1 MTIDLKNKPR
11 DYSTLFLDMNA
22 YFASVEQQVQ
32 PPLRGKPVGIA
43 PYTGSTGCII
53 ARSYEAKEWGIN
65 VGDLVR
71 EAKNKCP
78 KIVII
83 EARPAMYQLYHKEI
97 LKILEGHSPYCTP
110 LSIDEFLIRLTGSD
124 VNKDRSLKMAQ
135 DIKSDLKKV
144 GDFLTCSIGIG
155 PNYFLAKVAGESKKP
170 DGLTL
175 IELSK
180 LDNFYSQ
187 LNLRDLPGIN
197 HRMEFQLARRGIC
210 KVSDFF
216 KLDLLSI
223 TKMFGHLG
231 KAWFFRLRGYEV
243 DQFEIKNKTCSHSH
257 VLPPELRTR
266 QKAYAAIKKLVQKI
280 GYRLRQQN
288 LWASGVALSIHF
300 LKSGGFSQAKRTNYF
315 NDSFTFIREID
326 HLFKKCPPGNPLY
339 ISVTAFGLIQKC
351 GQPIS
356 IFPEI
361 ERLKKISRALDQI
374 NDIYGANTIYPAS
387 VFDAKSSA
395 PDRIPFGI
403 PRYDI
408 RNF

>member
-1 MTIDLKNKPR
+1 MIDLKNKPR
-11 DYSTLFLDMNA
+11 DYSVLFLDMNA

-32 PPLRGKPVGIA
+32 PPLRGKPVGVA
-43 PYTGSTGCII
+43 PYTGNTGCII
-53 ARSYEAKEWGIN
+53 ARSYEAKKWGIGA
-65 VGDLVR
+65 GDLVR
-71 EAKNKCP
+71 DAKNKCP
-78 KIVII
+78 KIIII
-83 EARPAMYQLYHKEI
+83 EARPALYQLYHKEI
-97 LKILEGHSPYCTP
+97 LKVLESRSPFCTP
-110 LSIDEFLIRLTGSD
+110 LSIDEFLIKLTGSD
-124 VNKDRSLKMAQ
+124 CSEEKSSKIAQ
-135 DIKSDLKKV
+135 NIKNDIKRI

-197 HRMEFQLARRGIC
+197 YRMESQLTRRGIC
-210 KVSDFF
+210 KVNDFF

-223 TKMFGHLG
+223 TKMFGHPG
-231 KAWFFRLRGYEV
+231 KAWFYRLRGYEI
-243 DQFEIKNKTCSHSH
+243 DKFEIKNKTCGHSH

-266 QKAYAAIKKLVQKI
+266 SKAYAAIKKLVQKT

-288 LWASGVALSIHF
+288 LWASGVAISIHF
-300 LKSGGFSQAKRTNYF
+300 TRGGGYSQAKRTNYF
-315 NDSFTFIREID
+315 NDSFTFIKEVD
-326 HLFKKCPPGNPLY
+326 QLFKKCPERNPLY
-339 ISVTAFGLIQKC
+339 ISVTAFGLIQNC
-351 GQPIS
+351 HEPIS

-361 ERLKKISRALDQI
+361 ERLKNISRALDQI

-387 VFDAKSSA
+387 VFEAKNAA

-403 PRYDI
+403 PRYNI
-408 RNF
+408 LNF